1 MTHSLI
7 TTGGFGARGGE
18 QVQTPEA
25 VVISPTREL
34 AVQIK
39 DESRKFSAGSGI
51 RSVVAYGGTSTSH
64 QRDQIRKGANVLIA
78 TPGRLLQFVDE
89 GLIKFDKLRLDAI
102 FWSCFIISI
111 VLISNPNL
119 VSQHHLRFL
128 VLDEADRMLDLG
140 FMPDVQKIS
149 RHPTMPSKSSS
160 KAPAA
165 AMRQTLMFSATF
177 PEEV

>member
-89 GLIKFDKLRLDAI
+89 GLIKFDKLRLER
-102 FWSCFIISI
+102 
-111 VLISNPNL
+111 L
-119 VSQHHLRFL
+119 L
-128 VLDEADRMLDLG
+128 VL
-140 FMPDVQKIS
+140 FY
-149 RHPTMPSKSSS
+149 H
-160 KAPAA
+160 
-165 AMRQTLMFSATF
+165 
-177 PEEV
+177 

>member
-1 MTHSLI
+1 MSVTSRSLI
-7 TTGGFGARGGE
+7 NTGGFDDRGGE

-51 RSVVAYGGTSTSH
+51 RSVVAYGGTSTTH

-89 GLIKFDKLRLDAI
+89 GLIKFDKLRLVDAS
-102 FWSCFIISI
+102 WYC
-111 VLISNPNL
+111 VTML
-119 VSQHHLRFL
+119 VSKSMIASVIYDSDEKCFL
-128 VLDEADRMLDLG
+128 DFWFWTKPTGCSTSDSCPTCKKYRDIR
-140 FMPDVQKIS
+140 PCRRS
-149 RHPTMPSKSSS
+149 RPQRRPR
-160 KAPAA
+160 P
-165 AMRQTLMFSATF
+165 
-177 PEEV
+177 P